1 MKRRLGFDNQSPMA
15 NGIRLRNDHLTLEHR
30 PGKPMLRSIGKATHH
45 LAKMGVRR
53 AHGDFLR
60 IEEALYLAELGAAVV
75 LNQNR
80 APLTI
85 PHLFSLMCSMN
96 VSLFKYAVYAQ
107 LVRAGYVVRRP
118 SDTAVTDD
126 ASSSTSYAVKAC
138 AFHFPQ
144 RLLDQVFLLNG
155 NVQKISLHLPPIQR
169 VHEDNHGTVAMK
181 ATLLNKNGI
190 DGGGVDDD
198 DEKLCI
204 TLDNLNV
211 TMHEHIRKN
220 EQFLLRDVRRQHSE
234 PWNICR
240 PRWWPSLRSLH
251 DLDSWRVYALRRE
264 ALLLQKRRHQNNRQP
279 TTAQSFNDSCFAY
292 ELFPDERASTKP
304 IYSVIIIEPFSIAGA
319 SAQPNFALLHKLA
332 TDCRSHGTQLLLA
345 TGTPSCVRINQFI
358 VESDE
363 SLRVPQDV
371 P

>member
-15 NGIRLRNDHLTLEHR
+15 NGIRLRNDHLTLEYR
-30 PGKPMLRSIGKATHH
+30 PNKPMLRSIGKATHH

-126 ASSSTSYAVKAC
+126 ASSSASYAVKAC

-144 RLLDQVFLLNG
+144 HLLDQFPSIIPSSDERLAV
-155 NVQKISLHLPPIQR
+155 SLHLPPIQR

-264 ALLLQKRRHQNNRQP
+264 ALLQKRRHQNNRQP
-279 TTAQSFNDSCFAY
+279 TTAQ
-292 ELFPDERASTKP
+292 R
-304 IYSVIIIEPFSIAGA
+304 PFSIAGA
-319 SAQPNFALLHKLA
+319 STQPNFAILHKLA
-332 TDCRSHGTQLLLA
+332 TDCRSRGTQLLLA

-358 VESDE
+358 AESDE
-363 SLRVPQDV
+363 SLRVPQNIV
-371 P
+371 SLFTQVFAFRRMSP